1 MTAHL
6 PVSSENISFLE
17 SVELTELHAHLGA
30 ALSAT
35 ELWEMAHDQGL
46 KLPTKDYRQFE
57 RLVNVY
63 EAKDFEEQLKIF
75 DLTEKIQ
82 SSPEA
87 MFHALQHVI
96 SEAYRKNNITTLEL
110 RFNPIFRCQDGERDM
125 DHILVFALQGMER
138 AQLKYG
144 VRAGLIL
151 CMDRRLSLE
160 KNTAIVKKAIKYKDR
175 GVVGIDL
182 AGPVLRSEQS
192 QTFRPRDIA
201 HLAAEARAAGL
212 GVTFH
217 TGEVTGVDEMWEVVK
232 EVQPDRI
239 GHGIACVKD
248 ESLMVELREKNIV
261 LELCPSSNIHTKVLQ
276 DYDAVRDVFVQIKKH
291 GVPYT
296 INTDW
301 PATLGLSLRQ
311 QIAQLLEHNVINKE
325 DVLQANAVAVNASFI
340 E

>member
-1 MTAHL
+1 MIPHTLSAQDTMA
-6 PVSSENISFLE
+6 FLE
-17 SVELTELHAHLGA
+17 SIELTELHAHLGA

-46 KLPTKDYRQFE
+46 RLPTKEYREFE

-87 MFHALQHVI
+87 MFHAVQHVI

-110 RFNPIFRCQDGERDM
+110 RFNPIFRCQDGARDM
-125 DHILVFALQGMER
+125 DHILVFALQGLER

-151 CMDRRLSLE
+151 CMDRRLPLE

-175 GVVGIDL
+175 GVVGIDV
-182 AGPVLRSEQS
+182 AGPVQRNTHS

-201 HLAAEARAAGL
+201 HLAAEAREAGL

-217 TGEVTGVDEMWEVVK
+217 TGEVTGVDEMWEVVN
-232 EVQPDRI
+232 EVKPHRI
-239 GHGIACVKD
+239 GHGIACVSDPK
-248 ESLMVELREKNIV
+248 LMAHLKKEHIV
-261 LELCPSSNIHTKVLQ
+261 LELCPSSNIHTKVLK
-276 DYDAVRDVFVQIKKH
+276 DYEAVKEVFGVLREHQ
-291 GVPYT
+291 VPYT

-311 QIAQLLEHNVINKE
+311 QISYLLEYKVVTKEEVLAANK
-325 DVLQANAVAVNASFI
+325 LAAQASFI
-340 E
+340 